1 MGDISALGDRLSTLR
16 KAAGLSQSEIAEK
29 LGISRSSYQYYERNE
44 RDLPASLLLKLC
56 ELFDDDAHR
65 ILTGQP
71 SPLIMKRIEEIS
83 ALIDE
88 YEEDVDVEFKS
99 EARLRVMAKVLRD
112 DFRKHPSTTG
122 SEVKDEIDSL
132 YRMLK

>member
-1 MGDISALGDRLSTLR
+1 MGDISGLGERLSTLR
-16 KAAGLSQSEIAEK
+16 KAAGLSQSELAER

-44 RDLPASLLLKLC
+44 RDLPSSLLLRIC

-71 SPLIMKRIEEIS
+71 SELVMRRIEEIS
-83 ALIDE
+83 ALIGE
-88 YEEDVDVEFKS
+88 YEEDVDVEFKP
-99 EARLRVMAKVLRD
+99 ETRLRVLAKVMRD
-112 DFRKHPSTTG
+112 EFRAHPSVNQRQIT
-122 SEVKDEIDSL
+122 DEIDSL